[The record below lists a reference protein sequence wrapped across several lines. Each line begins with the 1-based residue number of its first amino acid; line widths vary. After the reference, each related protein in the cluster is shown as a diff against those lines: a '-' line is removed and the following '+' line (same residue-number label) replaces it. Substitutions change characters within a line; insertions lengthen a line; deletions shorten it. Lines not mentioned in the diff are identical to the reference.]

1 MLNNIVLFKII
12 VINIMII
19 SDKGSGFVKIG
30 VSIQDSVFRKKDLT
44 LIANHNNL
52 EAFLLELKSNGVQ
65 SIEIRKLIR
74 NLDENVA
81 NSYNTAIQLMW
92 DIGFEITIHG
102 DVTGDFTGQHF
113 AEVYP
118 SMEYILNHFTKYQD
132 SLTMTLHAYQEK
144 NSETSSEILKKHTI
158 ELLGNWVKLVEKDN
172 IPLYFGL
179 ENNRKK
185 SNATDPGNSC
195 AGAEE
200 MVSNINNPHLGITW
214 DMGHYFSNLSMYSNY
229 ESTKLGSNNIH
240 LPKDSF
246 LEKVY
251 HTHIHGLSEAGR
263 THFPLTEEE
272 SLPLESYVSAL
283 NKFNYNGVLNLELS
297 FERFTEEMNINNHLI
312 ASIERLKKLQYIDNL
327 SKF

>member
-1 MLNNIVLFKII
+1 
-12 VINIMII
+12 
-19 SDKGSGFVKIG
+19 
-30 VSIQDSVFRKKDLT
+30 VFRKKELT

-144 NSETSSEILKKHTI
+144 NYGNSIKNLLKHNNI
-158 ELLGNWVKLVEKDN
+158 LLGYWYKLIEKDN
-172 IPLYFGL
+172 I
-179 ENNRKK
+179 
-185 SNATDPGNSC
+185 
-195 AGAEE
+195 
-200 MVSNINNPHLGITW
+200 
-214 DMGHYFSNLSMYSNY
+214 
-229 ESTKLGSNNIH
+229 
-240 LPKDSF
+240 
-246 LEKVY
+246 
-251 HTHIHGLSEAGR
+251 
-263 THFPLTEEE
+263 
-272 SLPLESYVSAL
+272 
-283 NKFNYNGVLNLELS
+283 
-297 FERFTEEMNINNHLI
+297 
-312 ASIERLKKLQYIDNL
+312 
-327 SKF
+327 